1 MEESSEEEREG
12 VSVMCGEWEGVLSV
26 MWGGE
31 GVGKCDVWRG
41 GGCAQCDVGRGGS
54 R

>member
-1 MEESSEEEREG
+1 M
-12 VSVMCGEWEGVLSV
+12 LSV

-31 GVGKCDVWRG
+31 GVGECDVWRG
-41 GGCAQCDVGRGGS
+41 GRCAQCDVGRGGS